1 MSIINNFNTF
11 QFHCNVL
18 HVFLFENVARCL
30 NDEAVVF
37 AFGCQEIINIDFL
50 FIISTDRNA
59 QIIQVEIKL
68 FFRFF

>member
-30 NDEAVVF
+30 NDEAVVLVHS
-37 AFGCQEIINIDFL
+37 D
-50 FIISTDRNA
+50 
-59 QIIQVEIKL
+59 VKKL
-68 FFRFF
+68 